1 MATKTI
7 ERDAG
12 ATAQAVFAQVGAFL
26 TAHRLSPDPR
36 NYTIGYEVVANPS
49 GVTAREVAVLT
60 DGGVRLSADDIAKL
74 GGVAL
79 PGGENALKEE
89 RALLDRAMSQME
101 GFAHTVDIVFAET
114 SDFGRDLQR
123 SADTMRDAGPL
134 AGMAEIEELTAA
146 MIERVARA
154 EQRLDHARRESDELR
169 HALEE
174 ARGNALTDPLTEL
187 GNRRA
192 FDHAFNALAPD
203 AAVAMVICDVDH
215 FKRVNDN
222 YGHAVGDRVLRTVA
236 RTLMEECGG
245 LATRY
250 GGEEF
255 AVLYEGISAE
265 EAKARIDHVR
275 ENLAGRRFRV
285 RETDQPLGV
294 IDFSAGV
301 VQGVVDEG
309 RASLMAR
316 ADAALYRAKGEGRGR
331 TIIAP

>member
-1 MATKTI
+1 MATRTI

-12 ATAQAVFAQVGAFL
+12 TTAQTVFAQIGAFL

-36 NYTIGYEVVANPS
+36 NYAIAHDVIANPK
-49 GVTAREVAVLT
+49 GVTAREVTALT
-60 DGGVRLSADDIAKL
+60 DGGVRLSADDVVRL
-74 GGVAL
+74 GGIAT
-79 PGGENALKEE
+79 PGDGGGMAQE
-89 RALLDRAMSQME
+89 RALMDRAMSQME
-101 GFAHTVDIVFAET
+101 GFAHTVDTVFAAT
-114 SDFGRDLQR
+114 TDFGRDLKR
-123 SADTMRDAGPL
+123 SAETMRGSDPHAGV
-134 AGMAEIEELTAA
+134 AAIEQLTQE
-146 MIERVARA
+146 MIERVDVA
-154 EQRLDHARRESDELR
+154 EQRLDQARRESDELR
-169 HALEE
+169 QALEE

-192 FDHAFNALAPD
+192 FDKAFTALGPD
-203 AAVAMVICDVDH
+203 APVAMVICDVDH

-236 RTLMEECGG
+236 RTLAEECGG

-265 EAKARIDHVR
+265 EAKERIDGVR
-275 ENLAGRRFRV
+275 RNLEARHFKV

-294 IDFSAGV
+294 VSFSAGV

-331 TIIAP
+331 TMIAP